1 MAMFKAWIMFIVV
14 VGFAV
19 AIAGNLKLAPSAD
32 TAPAPAR
39 QVLPSSSS
47 VSDSRQQANSMALD
61 EGSVELQRADDGHFY
76 ADVRINGAS
85 VHMLVDTGSSGIALS
100 REDASAAGLASS
112 IGMPNVVGH
121 GADGDVHGEWVKL
134 NDVELGPLTAHD
146 LDAVILNGGE
156 QSLLG
161 QTFLSKFSS
170 VEIRGN
176 EMVLH

>member
-1 MAMFKAWIMFIVV
+1 MPKAWIMFVVV

-19 AIAGNLKLAPSAD
+19 AIAGNLRLSPSAA
-32 TAPAPAR
+32 TATATTT
-39 QVLPSSSS
+39 QLIPSSGTAG
-47 VSDSRQQANSMALD
+47 DSQQQVKNFALD
-61 EGSVELQRADDGHFY
+61 EGSVELQRAADGHFY
-76 ADVRINGAS
+76 ADVRINGAP

-100 REDASAAGLASS
+100 RQDASAAGLASS

-134 NDVELGPLTAHD
+134 DEVELGRLTAHD
-146 LDAVILNGGE
+146 LDAAILNGGE

-161 QTFLSKFSS
+161 QTFLSRYSS

-176 EMVLH
+176 TMVLH

>member
-1 MAMFKAWIMFIVV
+1 MFVVV

-19 AIAGNLKLAPSAD
+19 AIAGNLKLAPS
-32 TAPAPAR
+32 TAGSSASAT
-39 QVLPSSSS
+39 QVVPSGPRAT
-47 VSDSRQQANSMALD
+47 DSQPVKSFALD
-61 EGSVELQRADDGHFY
+61 DGSVELQRADDGHFY
-76 ADVRINGAS
+76 ADVRINGAPI
-85 VHMLVDTGSSGIALS
+85 HMLVDTGASGIALS

-134 NDVELGPLTAHD
+134 DDVELGPLTAHD
-146 LDAVILNGGE
+146 LDAVILNGGD

-161 QTFLSKFSS
+161 QTFLSKYSS

-176 EMVLH
+176 TMVLH